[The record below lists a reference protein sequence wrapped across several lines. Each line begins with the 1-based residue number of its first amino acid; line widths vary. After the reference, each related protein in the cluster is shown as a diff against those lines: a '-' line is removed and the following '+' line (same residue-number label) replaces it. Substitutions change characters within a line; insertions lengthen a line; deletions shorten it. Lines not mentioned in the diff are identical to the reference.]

1 MPLYVQGQDNT
12 IRSILQ
18 YINVLEANMSKFFQL
33 GCYAVDLLKYELN
46 VSWILIKLAIVDF

>member
-1 MPLYVQGQDNT
+1 MFLYVQGQDNT

-18 YINVLEANMSKFFQL
+18 YIKVLEVNMEKFFQF

-46 VSWILIKLAIVDF
+46 VPWILIKLAIMDF